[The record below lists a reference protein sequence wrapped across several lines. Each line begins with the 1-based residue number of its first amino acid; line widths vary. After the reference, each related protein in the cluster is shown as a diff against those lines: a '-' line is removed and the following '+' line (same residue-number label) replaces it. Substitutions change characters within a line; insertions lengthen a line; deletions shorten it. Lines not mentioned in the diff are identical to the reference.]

1 MIRAAALAFAL
12 LAAAPAMAAGERAE
26 KVLPSLADRVAGET
40 GTPDDVNPQRFGQ
53 HPADKAFGAFQRG
66 LYITALNL
74 ARPLAEKGDAAAQTL
89 VAEILSRGLGVARAP
104 EEAAKWYVEA
114 ARGGNPEAKFQY
126 ALLLLDG
133 KYVAKDRDEA
143 FRLMGEAAAAG
154 NALARFNYAQMI
166 VDEKPGPSGLAEA
179 AEWYERAARQG
190 LPDAQYAIAMILA
203 QGNAGR
209 DRDEATARKWLEL
222 AARGGFDTAM
232 FDLAVWMVEGR
243 GGERDY
249 EAGFLWMRNAAKS
262 GNVAAQNG
270 LAKLYRMG
278 LGTEGDSIEA
288 AAWYILA
295 RRAGLDDPEMN
306 VFLDGLT
313 REQMKKAIERA
324 NRLR

>member
-1 MIRAAALAFAL
+1 MKRTLALLLMIGTAVPALA
-12 LAAAPAMAAGERAE
+12 AGDTAE
-26 KVLPSLADRVAGET
+26 KVLPSLADRVAKEAGEST
-40 GTPDDVNPQRFGQ
+40 DIDPERFGQ

-74 ARPLAEKGDAAAQTL
+74 AKPLAEKGDPAAQTL
-89 VAEILSRGLGVARAP
+89 VAEILSRGLGVPSNPA
-104 EEAAKWYVEA
+104 EAAKWYIKA
-114 ARGGNPEAKFQY
+114 AKNGNPEAKFQY
-126 ALLLLDG
+126 ALLLTDG
-133 KYVAKDRDEA
+133 KYVAKDTDEA

-166 VDEKPGPSGLAEA
+166 VDRKPGPTGLAEA
-179 AEWYERAARQG
+179 AEWYDRAARQG
-190 LPDAQYAIAMILA
+190 LPDAQYAMAMILA
-203 QGNAGR
+203 EGNAGR
-209 DRDEATARKWLEL
+209 ERDEKTARKWLEL
-222 AARGGFDTAM
+222 AARGGYDSAM
-232 FDLAVWMVEGR
+232 LDLAVWLVDGR
-243 GGERDY
+243 GGARDFDT
-249 EAGFLWMRNAAKS
+249 GFRWMRMAALE

-278 LGTEGDSIEA
+278 LGTEGNPIEA

-313 REQMKKAIERA
+313 KDQMKKAIERA